1 MQKLKVHQMLVIG
14 FMLFSMFFG
23 AGNLI
28 FPPLLG
34 AQAGSNTIQAM
45 AGLTVTAVVFPI
57 LAVAAVAKHD
67 NLMKLGSYIH
77 PWFAS
82 VWTVLICLMI
92 GPFVAIPRTASTSF
106 EMAAAPFLSLD
117 AQGMFLARVLYSLI
131 FFCLATLVA
140 MKPHKLKD
148 LLGRIMTP
156 VLVVLIGSIF
166 AAVLIK
172 IPAAV
177 SAPNTEGYR
186 DAPFVTGFVTGYQ
199 TMDILAALNF
209 GLVIAVNIRDFG
221 VTDRKAVARETIKAG
236 VIAGLML
243 AGIYFATAY
252 IGAVMSAVPGLL
264 KEGETGAGILT
275 YAILQC
281 FGPIGQILSGLI
293 FLIACFDV
301 CCGLLSSC
309 SEYFNHLVPMVTYR
323 TWLFIF
329 AIFSFVVSSAG
340 LYRILSFSFPILKVM
355 CPISIAL
362 IIYGLIRKRNP
373 DDKA

>member
-1 MQKLKVHQMLVIG
+1 MQKLKVHQILVIG

-28 FPPLLG
+28 FPPMLG
-34 AQAGSNTIQAM
+34 AQAGSHTIQAM

-82 VWTVLICLMI
+82 AWTVLICLMI

-117 AQGMFLARVLYSLI
+117 AQGMFLARVLYSLV
-131 FFCLATLVA
+131 FFSLATVVA

-166 AAVLIK
+166 VAVLIK

-177 SAPNTEGYR
+177 SAPTTEGYK
-186 DAPFVTGFVTGYQ
+186 DTPFITGFVTGYQ

-221 VTDRKAVARETIKAG
+221 VTERKAVARETIKAG
-236 VIAGLML
+236 VIAGVML

-252 IGAVMSAVPGLL
+252 IGAVMSAIPGLL
-264 KEGETGAGILT
+264 KEGETGADILT

-281 FGPIGQILSGLI
+281 FGPVGQILCGLV

-309 SEYFNHLVPMVTYR
+309 SEYFSHIVPAVTYR
-323 TWLFIF
+323 TWLFAF
-329 AIFSFVVSSAG
+329 SIFSFVVSSAG

-355 CPISIAL
+355 CPVSIAL
-362 IIYGLIRKRNP
+362 VIYGLIRKRNP